1 MKTPDD
7 EPRFD
12 GDSDRNN
19 DHDHGED
26 HDLTEES
33 GVLPGDFPQRLNRLK
48 EASGLSWGGLA
59 LAIGVDR
66 KRTRRWGRGV
76 EPCGGAMLSLF
87 RLASRMPGG
96 LDILLGLTAPEAPPQ
111 DDEVEGEEDEEDN
124 GET

>member
-12 GDSDRNN
+12 GRSDRN
-19 DHDHGED
+19 DDHGED
-26 HDLTEES
+26 HDLTDET

-48 EASGLSWGGLA
+48 EASGLSWTGLA

-66 KRTRRWGRGV
+66 KQTRRWGRGV

-87 RLASRMPGG
+87 RFASRMPGG
-96 LDILLGLTAPEAPPQ
+96 LDILFGLTGQEAPPR
-111 DDEVEGEEDEEDN
+111 DDQVEDEEDAEDN
-124 GET
+124 SET